1 MLVGFKILIYVS
13 FNLQLNVTPE
23 TIPTNVSILVVP
35 PSDTS
40 ALYSCEASNEA
51 GKDYSNITLL
61 RTGTNLVNIT
71 QPRTGKLF

>member
-1 MLVGFKILIYVS
+1 MVLINVYS
-13 FNLQLNVTPE
+13 NLQLNVTPE

-35 PSDTS
+35 PSETS
-40 ALYSCEASNEA
+40 AFYSCEASNEA
-51 GKDYSNITLL
+51 GKDYSNIILL